1 VGQRHGGNLPIIG
14 FFRFPPVRLLQSIS
28 CATFNRDN
36 PSRRNKSGGRRQNR
50 PVRRMSWRNT
60 PNTSPSRT
68 IRDDNRCPAAD
79 RAGDLSF
86 SRIDATP
93 STAAMYIPI
102 PARAQ
107 AAAKSFIGVNNSTT
121 FFNDFR
127 QGDADLMARFPGGK
141 AITGLFQQGKEG
153 GMA

>member
-1 VGQRHGGNLPIIG
+1 
-14 FFRFPPVRLLQSIS
+14 
-28 CATFNRDN
+28 
-36 PSRRNKSGGRRQNR
+36 
-50 PVRRMSWRNT
+50 
-60 PNTSPSRT
+60 
-68 IRDDNRCPAAD
+68 
-79 RAGDLSF
+79 
-86 SRIDATP
+86 
-93 STAAMYIPI
+93 MYIPI